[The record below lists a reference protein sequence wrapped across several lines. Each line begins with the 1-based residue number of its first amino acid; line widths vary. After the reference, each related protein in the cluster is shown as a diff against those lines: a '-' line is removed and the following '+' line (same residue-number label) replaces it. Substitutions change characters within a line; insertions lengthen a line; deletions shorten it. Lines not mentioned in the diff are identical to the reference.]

1 MNKIPEGWE
10 ACSIE
15 EAQKAWTP
23 WGHVVEISKG
33 TQQWVSTPSRNYIYS
48 PDWALLGIIPIRK
61 VKPKPFQTVVASLR
75 TPKGSLDKLYI
86 TVQVP
91 REGEYR
97 VTEVVE

>member
-10 ACSIE
+10 VCSIE
-15 EAQKAWTP
+15 DAQKAWTT
-23 WGHVVEISKG
+23 WRHVVEISKG

-61 VKPKPFQTVVASLR
+61 VKQEPFETTV
-75 TPKGSLDKLYI
+75 TPIKTYDSGWDYLHI

-91 REGEYR
+91 REGKYR
-97 VTEVVE
+97 VVEVVE